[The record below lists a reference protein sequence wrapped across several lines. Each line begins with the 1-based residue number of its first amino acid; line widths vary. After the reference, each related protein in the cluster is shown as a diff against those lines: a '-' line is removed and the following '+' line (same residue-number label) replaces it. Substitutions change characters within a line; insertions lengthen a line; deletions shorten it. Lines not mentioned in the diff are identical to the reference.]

1 VAIRT
6 SLGSVSI
13 GCSVSRAT
21 ITCIQTR
28 LSTKFSFLLSSQC
41 LGCIYVDRENK
52 TQGGVA
58 SLVKDRMLAVAKDP
72 SAAPVLLFPGKHAF
86 QTASFIFRKARLLVT
101 FPDGIM
107 LAVKSRPMVVGFL
120 RTEYLR

>member
-1 VAIRT
+1 MET
-6 SLGSVSI
+6 G
-13 GCSVSRAT
+13 
-21 ITCIQTR
+21 TCIQTR
-28 LSTKFSFLLSSQC
+28 SSTKFHFPLSSQC

-86 QTASFIFRKARLLVT
+86 
-101 FPDGIM
+101 
-107 LAVKSRPMVVGFL
+107 
-120 RTEYLR
+120 